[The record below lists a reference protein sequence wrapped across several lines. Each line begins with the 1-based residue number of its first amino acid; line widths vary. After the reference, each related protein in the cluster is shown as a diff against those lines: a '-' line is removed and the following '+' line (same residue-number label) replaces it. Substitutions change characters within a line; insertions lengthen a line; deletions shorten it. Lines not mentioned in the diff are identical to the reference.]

1 MKRTPWATLL
11 ALRQAW
17 EVTAPGGSLVTLAVQ
32 NGDIAFPAAT
42 FCLSGKR
49 IYGGQMAGMNVMR
62 DTTRFITAM
71 ENGAVDIGALIT
83 STRPLAEVHDAFQ
96 GVADRTELGVV
107 ITFPS

>member
-1 MKRTPWATLL
+1 L
-11 ALRQAW
+11 
-17 EVTAPGGSLVTLAVQ
+17 
-32 NGDIAFPAAT
+32 

-83 STRPLAEVHDAFQ
+83 STRPLEEVKQAFQ